1 MGRFNGYCNTISLQS
16 IFLTCLLFISFPFGI
31 SELRASYCT
40 NDTGY
45 APGIRFERNLNTV
58 MHDLVKNVE
67 KTGFNTSWHGDN
79 AEEKVYGLV
88 QCREDASPQE
98 CSTCAQEA
106 SITLQQLC
114 ENDIGGRVWFDVC
127 FLRYDN
133 FSFFSVLDAHVF
145 SILKNPQTVK
155 DNPAGFQND
164 VKDLL
169 GSLTDE
175 NSDLVSKGLAV
186 QFAASSFSG
195 TRRVFG
201 LVECW
206 RDLPIEDCKSC
217 LLIALKKLY
226 PFMVKEGAEAL
237 LGSCRIRFETYAFS
251 TLFPSNATVHHNKSS
266 RKVAMVCGFTGGGFL
281 AFAIWLFI
289 FIARRKM
296 RSVTVPRR
304 VLVTQTQDSVRR
316 EDASGSLFNP
326 QILYT
331 LDTLTEA
338 TGNFDENNKL
348 GEGGFGSVYKGITSD
363 GTEIAVK
370 KLSVRSSQGT
380 SEFMN
385 EVKLVAKI
393 QHRNLVQLLGCCVD
407 GPERLLVYEYLPN
420 KSLDNFIFNSEK
432 RSVLDWQKRYNIIMG
447 IARGLLYL
455 HEDSHLRIIHR
466 DVKVNNILLD
476 DKLNPKIADF
486 GLARLFPDDE
496 THVHTRVAGTYG
508 YMAPEYAML
517 GQLSVKSDVYSFGVV
532 LLEIVSG
539 RKHTD
544 IRLPQ
549 EMQNLLEWGWRLYNG
564 GNLLDM
570 IDPTIIRC
578 CPQEQALRCIRVGL
592 LCVQADVS
600 NRPAMPDVVLMLSA
614 NSVAIPNLT
623 KPAFVSL
630 SFGGNAYA
638 KDGAV
643 SSSSAHSQIQLSDSI
658 VSGCSSSIMSL
669 EPR

>member
-31 SELRASYCT
+31 SELRAFNCT

-45 APGIRFERNLNTV
+45 AHGSRFERNLNTV

-98 CSTCAQEA
+98 CSSCAQEA
-106 SITLQQLC
+106 SITVQQLC
-114 ENDIGGRVWFDVC
+114 ENDIGGRVWFDLC

-133 FSFFSVLDAHVF
+133 FSFFSDLDARVL
-145 SILKNPQTVK
+145 SILPNTQTVK
-155 DNPAGFQND
+155 DNPGGFQND
-164 VKDLL
+164 VIDLFR
-169 GSLTDE
+169 SLTDE
-175 NSDLVSKGLAV
+175 NSDLVRKGLAV
-186 QFAASSFSG
+186 QIAASSFSG

-206 RDLPIEDCKSC
+206 RDLPIEQCKSC

-226 PFMVKEGAEAL
+226 PFMVKEGGEAL
-237 LGSCRIRFETYAFS
+237 LGSCRVRFETYAFS

-289 FIARRKM
+289 FIARRKIK
-296 RSVTVPRR
+296 SVTVPRR
-304 VLVTQTQDSVRR
+304 GLVTQTQ
-316 EDASGSLFNP
+316 GSLFNR

-331 LDTLTEA
+331 LDTLTVA
-338 TGNFDENNKL
+338 TGNFHENNKL
-348 GEGGFGSVYKGITSD
+348 GEGGFGTVYKGITSD

-370 KLSVRSSQGT
+370 KLPVRSSQGT

-385 EVKLVAKI
+385 EIEIVAKI
-393 QHRNLVQLLGCCVD
+393 RHRNLVKLIGCCVD
-407 GPERLLVYEYLPN
+407 GPERLLVYEYLPPSSSTQ
-420 KSLDNFIFNSEK
+420 KKAEFF
-432 RSVLDWQKRYNIIMG
+432 DWQKRYNIIIG

-455 HEDSHLRIIHR
+455 HEDSQQRIIHR
-466 DVKVNNILLD
+466 DIKVNNILLD

-486 GLARLFPDDE
+486 GLARLFPGDE
-496 THVHTRVAGTYG
+496 THVQTRVAGTYG
-508 YMAPEYAML
+508 YMAPEYAMF
-517 GQLSVKSDVYSFGVV
+517 GQLSVKADVYSFGVV

-539 RKHTD
+539 RRIID
-544 IRLPQ
+544 IRLPD
-549 EMQNLLEWGWRLYNG
+549 EMQILLEWGRRLCDE

-570 IDPTIIRC
+570 IDATMVGC
-578 CPQEQALRCIRVGL
+578 FPQEQALRCVHVAL
-592 LCVQADVS
+592 LCAQADVS
-600 NRPAMPDVVLMLSA
+600 NRPAMPDVVLMLST
-614 NSVAIPNLT
+614 NSVTIPNPT
-623 KPAFVSL
+623 SAAFVSL
-630 SFGGNAYA
+630 S
-638 KDGAV
+638 
-643 SSSSAHSQIQLSDSI
+643 SI
-658 VSGCSSSIMSL
+658 VSGCDYSSIMSL
-669 EPR
+669 EAR